1 MLKNVDELKELI
13 VWMKTQKVASIKID
27 SIEVQLSQYAFI
39 EGLVSEA
46 TTPTVAKLTEQ
57 DETAEAAAARLQK
70 EYEADL
76 FHSVR

>member
-1 MLKNVDELKELI
+1 MLKNVEELKELI
-13 VWMKTQKVASIKID
+13 VWMKSQKVASIKID

-39 EGLVSEA
+39 EDLVTKA
-46 TTPTVAKLTEQ
+46 TTPTVAKFTEQ